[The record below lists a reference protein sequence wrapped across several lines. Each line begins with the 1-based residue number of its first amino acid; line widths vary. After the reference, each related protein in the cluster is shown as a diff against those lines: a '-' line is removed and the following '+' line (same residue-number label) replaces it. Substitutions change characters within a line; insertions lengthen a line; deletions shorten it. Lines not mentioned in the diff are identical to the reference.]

1 MVRLQRE
8 ASTNLE
14 TELTGPADGFI
25 RRSKKREQF
34 RGKSILI
41 LLGFLEDYFFPAT
54 GTSITNSLF

>member
-1 MVRLQRE
+1 MD
-8 ASTNLE
+8 LE

-34 RGKSILI
+34 RGTSIFM